1 MRLLIETKIVRSQAY
16 KELLEKSNLL
26 YKYEVLIMAK
36 LLFFAGS
43 VRKESINKKLAKLA
57 ADIAL
62 KAGAE
67 VTYIDLKDFEMPIYD
82 GDIEAVSGIPQNAKK
97 LKKIFVA
104 HDGFFIASP
113 EYNSSMPP
121 LVNNTLDWIS
131 RPHEK
136 NEGSLIA
143 YQGKVA
149 ALGAASPGALG
160 GLRGLLPLR
169 MMLGNIGVTVVPS
182 QVAIG
187 SGFQAFDEDGM
198 LKDKRQISMLKATI
212 DLFIKTTDRMAAN

>member
-1 MRLLIETKIVRSQAY
+1 MGLLIEPKWSALRLKI
-16 KELLEKSNLL
+16 LERSNLT

-57 ADIAL
+57 SETAQ

-67 VTYIDLKDFEMPIYD
+67 VTYIDLKNFEMPLYD

-131 RPHEK
+131 RPHKK

-143 YQGKVA
+143 FQGKVA
-149 ALGAASPGALG
+149 ALGAVSPGALG
-160 GLRGLLPLR
+160 GLRGLVPLR

-198 LKDKRQISMLKATI
+198 LKDERQISMLKSTI
-212 DLFIKTTDRMAAN
+212 NLLVKTTDRMAAN